1 MSTSRLA
8 TAASERRASPLR
20 ASPLRAHAAPGA
32 GQPGVTGLVDVAGSV
47 ASWGPPGPRALPS
60 LHAVLSIGVVG
71 EIRSERDDR
80 AGGAV
85 WLSGVATRPF
95 GYRLPAELHAVI
107 VLLEPWV
114 IPAWFGLDAGGLVDR
129 RIDLRDGIGAAPVA
143 RLLSAVRRADT
154 PKGRMMAVRRW
165 AAALAPRAGAP
176 PPALRDARL
185 ADRDAAG
192 LARALGV
199 SLRQSERLV
208 QRHHGVTLR
217 EMKGI
222 RRFQR
227 ALEHFEEDLSWA
239 ALSADAG
246 FADQSH
252 LCRAVRRY
260 AGMTPAALRGAAR
273 GSWIAPLYRP
283 LGCSD
288 RVVAI

>member
-8 TAASERRASPLR
+8 TAARERRASPL
-20 ASPLRAHAAPGA
+20 LAHAAPGA
-32 GQPGVTGLVDVAGSV
+32 GQPGITGLVDVAGSV
-47 ASWGPPGPRALPS
+47 ASWGPPAPRALPS
-60 LHAVLSIGVVG
+60 LHAVLSIGLVG
-71 EIRSERDDR
+71 EIQSERDDR

-107 VLLEPWV
+107 VLLEAWV
-114 IPAWFGLDAGGLVDR
+114 IPAWFGLDAGRLVDR
-129 RIDLRDGIGAAPVA
+129 RIDLRDAIGAARVA
-143 RLLSAVRRADT
+143 GLLSAVRREGT
-154 PKGRMMAVRRW
+154 PHGRLLSVRRW
-165 AAALAPRAGAP
+165 AAALPPRAAAP
-176 PPALRDARL
+176 APALRDAGL
-185 ADRDAAG
+185 VDRDAAG

-199 SLRQSERLV
+199 SLRQSERLL

-227 ALEHFEEDLSWA
+227 ALEHFDEGLSWA

-260 AGMTPAALRGAAR
+260 AGMTPAALRRAAGA
-273 GSWIAPLYRP
+273 SLIAPLYRP
-283 LGCSD
+283 LICRD
-288 RVVAI
+288 RFVAL

>member
-8 TAASERRASPLR
+8 PPASAARERRASPLG
-20 ASPLRAHAAPGA
+20 AHAAPGA
-32 GQPGVTGLVDVAGSV
+32 GQPGVTGLVEVAASV
-47 ASWGPPGPRALPS
+47 PSWGPPAPRALPS
-60 LHAVLSIGVVG
+60 LHAVLSIGLVG
-71 EIRSERDDR
+71 EIQSERDDR

-95 GYRLPAELHAVI
+95 SYRLPTELHALI
-107 VLLEPWV
+107 VLLEPWA
-114 IPAWFGLDAGGLVDR
+114 IPAWFGVDARCLVDR

-154 PKGRMMAVRRW
+154 PHGRRLAVLRW
-165 AAALAPRAGAP
+165 VAALAPRAPAP
-176 PPALRDARL
+176 APLRDARV

-217 EMKGI
+217 EMKAI

-227 ALEHFEEDLSWA
+227 ALERFEEDVPWA

-260 AGMTPAALRGAAR
+260 AGMTPAALRAAAGA
-273 GSWIAPLYRP
+273 SLIAPLYRP
-283 LGCSD
+283 LMCRD
-288 RVVAI
+288 RFVAI

>member
-8 TAASERRASPLR
+8 AADSERR

-47 ASWGPPGPRALPS
+47 ASWGPPAPRALPS
-60 LHAVLSIGVVG
+60 LHAVLSIGLVG

-85 WLSGVATRPF
+85 WLSGVATRPS

-114 IPAWFGLDAGGLVDR
+114 IPAWFGVDAGSLVDR
-129 RIDLRDGIGAAPVA
+129 RIDLRDGIGAAPVSC
-143 RLLSAVRRADT
+143 LLSAVRREGT
-154 PKGRMMAVRRW
+154 PHGRLLAVRRW
-165 AAALAPRAGAP
+165 AAGLPPRAEAP
-176 PPALRDARL
+176 APLRDPRL
-185 ADRDAAG
+185 ADRDPAG

-199 SLRQSERLV
+199 SLRQSERLLR
-208 QRHHGVTLR
+208 RHHGVTLR

-227 ALEHFEEDLSWA
+227 ALEHFDEDLSWA

-273 GSWIAPLYRP
+273 ASWIAPLYRP
-283 LGCSD
+283 LGCRD
-288 RVVAI
+288 RLVAL

>member
-1 MSTSRLA
+1 MSTSTLA
-8 TAASERRASPLR
+8 TAARERRAS
-20 ASPLRAHAAPGA
+20 SLRAHAAPGA
-32 GQPGVTGLVDVAGSV
+32 GQPGITGLVDVAGSV
-47 ASWGPPGPRALPS
+47 ASWGPPAPRALPS
-60 LHAVLSIGVVG
+60 LHAVLSVGLVG

-95 GYRLPAELHAVI
+95 AYRLPAELHTVI
-107 VLLEPWV
+107 VLIEPWV
-114 IPAWFGLDAGGLVDR
+114 IPAWFGLDAGSLVDR
-129 RIDLRDGIGAAPVA
+129 RIDLCDAIGAAPVA
-143 RLLSAVRRADT
+143 RLLSAVRREGT
-154 PKGRMMAVRRW
+154 PHGRLLSVRRW
-165 AAALAPRAGAP
+165 AAALPQRAAAPA
-176 PPALRDARL
+176 PALRDARL

-199 SLRQSERLV
+199 SLRQSERLL

-227 ALEHFEEDLSWA
+227 ALEHFDEGLSWA

-260 AGMTPAALRGAAR
+260 AGMTPAALRGAA
-273 GSWIAPLYRP
+273 GASLIAPLYRP
-283 LGCSD
+283 LVCRD
-288 RVVAI
+288 RFVAI

>member
-8 TAASERRASPLR
+8 PTARAARERRASPL
-20 ASPLRAHAAPGA
+20 SAHAAPGA

-47 ASWGPPGPRALPS
+47 PSWGPPAPRALPS
-60 LHAVLSIGVVG
+60 LHAVLSIGLVG

-95 GYRLPAELHAVI
+95 SYRLPDELHAMI
-107 VLLEPWV
+107 VLLEPWA
-114 IPAWFGLDAGGLVDR
+114 IPAWFGVDARCLVDR
-129 RIDLRDGIGAAPVA
+129 RIDLRDGIGAAPVTA
-143 RLLSAVRRADT
+143 LLSAVRRADS
-154 PKGRMMAVRRW
+154 PHGRQQAVRRW
-165 AAALAPRAGAP
+165 LAALPPRARTPAP
-176 PPALRDARL
+176 LRDARL
-185 ADRDAAG
+185 ADLDAAG

-199 SLRQSERLV
+199 SLRQSERLL

-227 ALEHFEEDLSWA
+227 ALGQLDEDLSWA

-260 AGMTPAALRGAAR
+260 AGMTPSSLRAAVGA
-273 GSWIAPLYRP
+273 SLIAPLYRP
-283 LGCSD
+283 LMCRD
-288 RVVAI
+288 RFVAM